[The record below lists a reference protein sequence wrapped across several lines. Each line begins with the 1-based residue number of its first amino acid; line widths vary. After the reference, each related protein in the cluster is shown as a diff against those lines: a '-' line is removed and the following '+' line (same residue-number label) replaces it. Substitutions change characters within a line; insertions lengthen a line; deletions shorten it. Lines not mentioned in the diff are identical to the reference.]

1 MRLNLEARSY
11 YKVKASGFSKKL
23 MQQFLINCLNF
34 LFPHRLLG
42 NRLILLPD
50 KAARG
55 LNQTNC
61 CRNLRP
67 NRCCLAVLQEWL
79 HDLLNRL
86 EKASTNDWWLTCY
99 TFGYPAIPVF

>member
-55 LNQTNC
+55 LNQTN
-61 CRNLRP
+61 
-67 NRCCLAVLQEWL
+67 Q
-79 HDLLNRL
+79 
-86 EKASTNDWWLTCY
+86 TNQSEVSAAETSDQTD
-99 TFGYPAIPVF
+99 AA